1 VHPLLMELGDTL
13 DQVRDRVRQ
22 ALVARGLLAPGAVV
36 VVVNISDDLTRVD
49 ANFLRIQRI

>member
-22 ALVARGLLAPGAVV
+22 ALVARGLLAAGAVV

>member
-1 VHPLLMELGDTL
+1 LIELGDTL